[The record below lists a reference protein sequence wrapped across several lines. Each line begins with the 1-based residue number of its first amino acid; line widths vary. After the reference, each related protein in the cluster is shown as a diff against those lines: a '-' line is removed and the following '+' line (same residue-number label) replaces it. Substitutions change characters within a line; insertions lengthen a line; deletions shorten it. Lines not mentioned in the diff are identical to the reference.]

1 MYLLKSLFYYN
12 KKILGGKIMGKE
24 RKEQGI
30 HQRGSTYTIV
40 VEGPRNNDGS
50 RNQITKGGFR
60 TKKEARVARIKLL
73 NEINEGKYIVESE
86 ETFAS
91 FVPYWFKHYEKRVK
105 ASTASTRKYTVDKH
119 LVNDNPFSN
128 KPISKIT
135 TEDIDALYNLKL
147 EQGLSAST
155 VKRIHQ
161 LLNIALTQAVK
172 WKRIKFNPAIDADP
186 PPVNKEEMQIWSFK
200 EIRAFLD
207 KCNNSRYKI
216 LFLIAIYTG
225 MRKGEILGLKWSDID
240 LKKKKIHVQRTLQ
253 LIAEEGYIFTTPK
266 TKKSIRQIPIP
277 EFLIEQLLIFQ
288 KEQENWK
295 NRLGEE
301 YQDQN
306 LVICTEKGT
315 IQDPRNILR
324 KMKKICEEANV
335 TPIRFHDIRHTHAS
349 ILISEG
355 VDLVK
360 VSARLGHANA
370 KITMEIYAH
379 LIPNQDDDVADI
391 FHNAMNQSL

>member
-1 MYLLKSLFYYN
+1 M
-12 KKILGGKIMGKE
+12 
-24 RKEQGI
+24 
-30 HQRGSTYTIV
+30 
-40 VEGPRNNDGS
+40 
-50 RNQITKGGFR
+50 
-60 TKKEARVARIKLL
+60 
-73 NEINEGKYIVESE
+73 
-86 ETFAS
+86 
-91 FVPYWFKHYEKRVK
+91 
-105 ASTASTRKYTVDKH
+105 
-119 LVNDNPFSN
+119 
-128 KPISKIT
+128 
-135 TEDIDALYNLKL
+135 
-147 EQGLSAST
+147 
-155 VKRIHQ
+155 
-161 LLNIALTQAVK
+161 
-172 WKRIKFNPAIDADP
+172 
-186 PPVNKEEMQIWSFK
+186 
-200 EIRAFLD
+200 
-207 KCNNSRYKI
+207 
-216 LFLIAIYTG
+216 IAIYTG